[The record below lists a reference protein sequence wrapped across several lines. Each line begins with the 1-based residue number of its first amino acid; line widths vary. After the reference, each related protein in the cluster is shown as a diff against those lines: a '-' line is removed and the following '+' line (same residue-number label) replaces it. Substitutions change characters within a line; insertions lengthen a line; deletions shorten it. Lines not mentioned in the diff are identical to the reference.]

1 MNLKLLGRTM
11 LVATVIGLSVAACAP
26 TLSPYS
32 YSAFGAS
39 QPSDVVKGTIDGVRP
54 VVVSGDGLTPG
65 GGMVGTII
73 GGAAGAIAGSAIGN
87 GTGNLIATLAGGVI
101 GAGIGNVAEHQV
113 TQQQALEYVIR
124 TNYGSYVSV
133 VQAPNPPLYRGQH
146 VLIIYSDRPRV
157 VPDPDYQG

>member
-1 MNLKLLGRTM
+1 MKVKLFGRTF
-11 LVATVIGLSVAACAP
+11 LAATLIGLCVAACAP
-26 TLSPYS
+26 SLSTYT
-32 YSAFGAS
+32 YSAVGAS
-39 QPSDVVKGTIDGVRP
+39 APSDVVKGTIDGMRP

-73 GGAAGAIAGSAIGN
+73 GGAAGAIAGSAIGQ

-113 TQQQALEYVIR
+113 TQQPATEYIIR

-133 VQAPNPPLYRGQH
+133 VQAPTPPLYRGQH